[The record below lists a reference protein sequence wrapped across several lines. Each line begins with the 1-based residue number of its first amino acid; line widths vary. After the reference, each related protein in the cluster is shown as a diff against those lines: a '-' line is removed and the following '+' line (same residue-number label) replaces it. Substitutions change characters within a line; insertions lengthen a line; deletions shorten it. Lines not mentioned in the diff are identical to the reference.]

1 MSRSDE
7 HKSVIEKHLLTNPN
21 WTEGYRVFNRLFG
34 HPLGWLYII
43 HDGKNKLIRLN
54 QKGNCSFFASSA
66 SNQTGCVSFL
76 LKYCEQLKDDAE
88 QKAFKP
94 FNYKCAYGR
103 KGLVFNLE
111 YLHQLKGYLILC
123 ATSKSEKETR
133 ELMPLFN
140 QFLKA
145 QIELAYKAFELQ
157 NFYETVHPRALALST
172 MHSVHRVI
180 SSSLHLKELLPKI
193 GRLCAQIL
201 KAQSCTILLLDED
214 KKFLIPQFHL
224 QNKKD
229 TAKRSRV
236 RMGKGIEG
244 RVAETAEFHVS
255 RNSICVPFIE
265 EDVIGVITL
274 RDKIGGESF
283 GKMDME
289 ILKTLSEQAV
299 VAIKNAKLFE
309 ETENLTHSSIQAI
322 NELLEMSYEGSNMQ
336 LPLFGELVFEMGK
349 DLHLSSMQLTHLH
362 RATFLI
368 DAGHLGTPPHI
379 LRKKTQLT
387 KREFDAIKEHPHAGA
402 SVLKKMGALKPVIPI
417 ILHHHER
424 YDGKG
429 YPQGLKSDEIP
440 ISARIMAVADAFFA
454 MIAERPYRA
463 AKSHVDAINEIKRH
477 SGTQFDPLVVASF
490 LKVVENPEFIKKI
503 SKWEQVR
510 AKTESRD
517 YSSKHRAALLH

>member
-1 MSRSDE
+1 MSRSNE
-7 HKSVIEKHLLTNPN
+7 HKSVIERFLLTNPG
-21 WTEGYRVFNRLFG
+21 WIEGYRVFNRLFG

-43 HDGKNKLIRLN
+43 HEGKSRLIRLN

-66 SNQTGCVSFL
+66 SNQSGCVGFL
-76 LKYCEQLKDDAE
+76 LKYCEQLKDDADK
-88 QKAFKP
+88 KAFKP

-111 YLHQLKGYLILC
+111 YLNQLKGYLILC

-133 ELMPLFN
+133 DLMPLFN
-140 QFLKA
+140 QFLKS

-180 SSSLHLKELLPKI
+180 SSSLHLNELLPKI

-201 KAQSCTILLLDED
+201 KAQGCTIFLLDEER
-214 KKFLIPQFHL
+214 KYLVPHFHL

-229 TAKRSRV
+229 IGKRSRLQV
-236 RMGKGIEG
+236 GKGVEG
-244 RVAETAEFHVS
+244 KVAETAEFHVS
-255 RNSICVPFIE
+255 RNSISVPFIE

-274 RDKIGGESF
+274 RDKVGGEAF

-309 ETENLTHSSIQAI
+309 ETEHLTHSSIQAI

-349 DLHLSSMQLTHLH
+349 DLRLSSMELTHLH

-368 DAGHLGTPPHI
+368 DAGHLGTPAHI
-379 LRKKTQLT
+379 LKKKTQLT

-402 SVLKKMGALKPVIPI
+402 AVLKKMGALKPVIPI

-429 YPQGLKSDEIP
+429 YPQGLKGDEIP
-440 ISARIMAVADAFFA
+440 LSARIMAVADAFFA
-454 MIAERPYRA
+454 ITAERPYRPA
-463 AKSHVDAINEIKRH
+463 RTHAEAISEIKKN
-477 SGTQFDPLVVASF
+477 SGTQFDPAVVASF
-490 LKVVENPEFIKKI
+490 VKVVENPEFMKKI
-503 SKWEQVR
+503 TRWEQAR
-510 AKTESRD
+510 DKTERHGPN
-517 YSSKHRAALLH
+517 SKQETAFVN

>member
-1 MSRSDE
+1 MSRSVE
-7 HKSVIEKHLLTNPN
+7 QKSVIEKFLLTNPA
-21 WTEGYRVFNRLFG
+21 WAEGYRAFNRLFG

-43 HDGKNKLIRLN
+43 HDGKSRLIRLN
-54 QKGNCSFFASSA
+54 QKGNCTFFAASA
-66 SNQTGCVSFL
+66 NNQAGCVGFL
-76 LKYCEQLKDDAE
+76 LKYCEQLKDSAD
-88 QKAFKP
+88 QKKFKP

-103 KGLVFNLE
+103 KGLVFTLD
-111 YLHQLKGYLILC
+111 YLNQLKGYLILC
-123 ATSKSEKETR
+123 ATSKNEKDTR
-133 ELMPLFN
+133 ELMPLFH
-140 QFLKA
+140 QFVKT

-180 SSSLHLKELLPKI
+180 SSSLHLNELLPKI

-201 KAQSCTILLLDED
+201 KAQGCTIFLLDEE
-214 KKFLIPQFHL
+214 KKYLVPQFHL
-224 QNKKD
+224 QNQKD
-229 TAKRSRV
+229 IGKRSKI
-236 RMGKGIEG
+236 RMGRGIEG
-244 RVAETAEFHVS
+244 RVGETAEFHVS
-255 RNSICVPFIE
+255 KNCICVPFIE

-274 RDKIGGESF
+274 RDKIGGEGF

-336 LPLFGELVFEMGK
+336 LPLFGEMVFEMGK

-379 LRKKTQLT
+379 LQKKTRLT

-417 ILHHHER
+417 ILYHHER

-429 YPQGLKSDEIP
+429 YPQGLKGDKIP
-440 ISARIMAVADAFFA
+440 ISARIMSVADAFFA
-454 MIAERPYRA
+454 MIAERPYRS
-463 AKSHVDAINEIKRH
+463 AKSFTEAVNEIKRN
-477 SGTQFDPLVVASF
+477 SNSQFDPLVVASF
-490 LKVVENPEFIKKI
+490 LKVIENHEFMKKI
-503 SKWEQVR
+503 SRWEQAQ
-510 AKTESRD
+510 AKTEPREYDSRH
-517 YSSKHRAALLH
+517 KIALV